1 MTLFID
7 IENKKLV
14 QSKTS
19 ERSVSNPIFMQ
30 GDNEPIIIN
39 LLEHGVDT
47 LFNSKVLNP
56 ETDFI
61 RVAIARFTGYPKSL
75 TYASGYTLNADGS
88 AEVLLPLNT
97 QNIEIALQDQASIS
111 AYLEVEYSNTNGSVI
126 TVLQTPCILK
136 NDLIDN
142 SPTLVV
148 GAEYYDK
155 TQTNALIDG
164 VKAIPHRVYDEQ
176 GNLLNEK
183 LEWRTVKV
191 AENVYTQKWVKIA

>member
-1 MTLFID
+1 M
-7 IENKKLV
+7 
-14 QSKTS
+14 
-19 ERSVSNPIFMQ
+19 
-30 GDNEPIIIN
+30 
-39 LLEHGVDT
+39 
-47 LFNSKVLNP
+47 
-56 ETDFI
+56 
-61 RVAIARFTGYPKSL
+61 
-75 TYASGYTLNADGS
+75 
-88 AEVLLPLNT
+88 LLPLNT
-97 QNIEIALQDQASIS
+97 QNIEIALQEQASIS
-111 AYLEVEYSNTNGSVI
+111 AYFEVEYSNTSGSVI

-155 TQTNALIDG
+155 AQTNALIDG

-191 AENVYTQKWVKIA
+191 AENVYTQKWVKIAWRNF